1 MNMTAQT
8 SLQGVEK
15 LWNSNFVKLNIAN
28 FLLFFSFYLL
38 LPLLPIYMSE
48 TFSANKHVIGAVLS
62 GYTITALLSRP
73 FSGYIVDTFSR
84 KKVLLIVYFLFFVF
98 FAGYFLAGTLL
109 LFTVI
114 RTLHGAPFGA
124 VTVSNSTMAIDSLP
138 SARRAEGIG
147 YYGLSNNVAM
157 ALGPTVA
164 MWLYTSFHDFN
175 LMFALSLITAGIGFT
190 INTTLKPKTREVV
203 VRNTSPISLDRF
215 FLLKGWAAA
224 LTVVCLSFS
233 YGVLSTYIAIYGMER
248 LGITT
253 GTGTYFC
260 LLAAGLVVSR
270 LIGSKTLRQGKIVL
284 NASLGIVIAL
294 IGFFVFAAVETPIG
308 YYSSAIIIGLGNG
321 HMFPAMQNIFI
332 NLAKNNQRGTANATL
347 LTSWDCGV
355 GLGVFVGGVAAEIA
369 GYNTSFWISV
379 IVNAIGALFF
389 FTYVKTHFNRN
400 RLR

>member
-84 KKVLLIVYFLFFVF
+84 KKVLLIVYFLFFIF

-332 NLAKNNQRGTANATL
+332 NLAQNNQRGTANATL

-379 IVNAIGALFF
+379 LVNAIGALFF
-389 FTYVKTHFNRN
+389 FTYVKSHFKRN